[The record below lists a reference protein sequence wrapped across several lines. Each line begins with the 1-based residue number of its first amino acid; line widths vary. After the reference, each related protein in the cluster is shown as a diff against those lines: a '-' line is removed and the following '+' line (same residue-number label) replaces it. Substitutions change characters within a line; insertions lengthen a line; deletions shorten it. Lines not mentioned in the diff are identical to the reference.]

1 MTTVFKVVTKAVPPV
16 EPPQPLTM
24 TLPEPSQ
31 PHLPAVQTQLLTL
44 GHPMLRQVAQP
55 VKSPAAAASDGYL
68 QQLIEQMLDTLQA
81 ANGVG
86 IAAPQLGH
94 ALRVLVV
101 ASRPNLRYPHAPR
114 MEPMVM
120 INPRLVAASDD
131 LELGW
136 EGCLSVPG
144 WRGRVPR
151 HRTIEVAYSDRYGQ
165 PQRQVWEGF
174 VARIFQHE
182 ADHLEGKV
190 FLDRVQAK
198 TDLISEEAYQAI
210 EIAELG

>member
-1 MTTVFKVVTKAVPPV
+1 
-16 EPPQPLTM
+16 M

-31 PHLPAVQTQLLTL
+31 PRPPVAQAQLLTL
-44 GHPMLRQVAQP
+44 GHPVLSQVAQP
-55 VKSPAAAASDGYL
+55 VKLPAAVASDGPL
-68 QQLIEQMLDTLQA
+68 QQLIDQMLDAIRA

-94 ALRVLVV
+94 ALQVLVV
-101 ASRPNLRYPHAPR
+101 ASRPNLRYPHAPK
-114 MEPMVM
+114 MDPVVM

-144 WRGRVPR
+144 VRGRVPR
-151 HRTIEVAYSDRYGQ
+151 HRAVEVEYCDRYGQ
-165 PQRQVWEGF
+165 PQHQVWEGF

-190 FLDRVQAK
+190 FLDRVQAE
-198 TDLISEEAYQAI
+198 TDLISEAAYQAM

>member
-1 MTTVFKVVTKAVPPV
+1 MPDSSQWQPSKPQGQAPSAKV
-16 EPPQPLTM
+16 
-24 TLPEPSQ
+24 
-31 PHLPAVQTQLLTL
+31 LTL
-44 GHPMLRQVAQP
+44 GHPVLRQVAQP
-55 VKSPAAAASDGYL
+55 VVSPAAAASDGPL
-68 QQLIEQMLDTLQA
+68 QQLIDQMLDTMRA

-86 IAAPQLGH
+86 IAAPQLGQ

-101 ASRPNLRYPHAPR
+101 ASRPNLRYPHAPH
-114 MEPMVM
+114 MEPVVM
-120 INPRLVAASDD
+120 LNPQVIAASDD

-151 HRTIEVAYSDRYGQ
+151 HRTVEVEYCDRYGQ

-182 ADHLEGKV
+182 ADHLEGRV
-190 FLDRVQAK
+190 FLDRVLSE
-198 TDLISEEAYQAI
+198 TDLLSEEAYQAI
-210 EIAELG
+210 EIADLP

>member
-1 MTTVFKVVTKAVPPV
+1 MPDPSQ
-16 EPPQPLTM
+16 PPQPQ
-24 TLPEPSQ
+24 PSG
-31 PHLPAVQTQLLTL
+31 PATQVLTL
-44 GHPMLRQVAQP
+44 GHPVLRQVAQP
-55 VKSPAAAASDGYL
+55 VESWADPL
-68 QQLIEQMLDTLQA
+68 QQLIDCLLQTMQA

-94 ALRVLVV
+94 SLRVLVV
-101 ASRPNLRYPHAPR
+101 ASRPNLRYPHAPL
-114 MEPMVM
+114 MEPVVM
-120 INPRLVAASDD
+120 INPRLVAASDE

-144 WRGRVPR
+144 VRGRVPR
-151 HRTIEVAYSDRYGQ
+151 HRVIEVEYCDRYGQ

-190 FLDRVQAK
+190 FLDRVQAE